1 MCNLYIHNEC
11 KKLNQNVIGIPKI
24 AALEKIRINLLLS
37 VKIEKCLKVAMYIV
51 QNYYHQKMINV

>member
-37 VKIEKCLKVAMYIV
+37 VKIEKCLKLLPSK
-51 QNYYHQKMINV
+51 ND